1 MKYGR
6 TVWAAVAG
14 LCGLGV
20 LSLVLT
26 AAPRESARADAE
38 DGPIATGRNDWVRY
52 GELPSAPSPA
62 VQPAAEAA
70 RAEEV
75 ENLVARAGEAA
86 LAQYEATERKA
97 LNLTLAAVSDA
108 PFELPRDAQALAFPE
123 PAPSREV
130 RVELG
135 KDAAP
140 AVPVPVRAERAK
152 IFAFAAVK
160 GDAAGMVIRDRSAR
174 GLRAPEGRWAVEKIA
189 NIGDVQ
195 LGVGWRKGA
204 VQASIALIDREIRI
218 EGREK
223 HEGFLAFTLS
233 VKPRKAKAARA
244 V

>member
-1 MKYGR
+1 MKHGR

-20 LSLVLT
+20 LSLVIA

-38 DGPIATGRNDWVRY
+38 DGPIATGRNDWARY

-70 RAEEV
+70 RAAEV
-75 ENLVARAGEAA
+75 EALVARVEETALTQYQAA
-86 LAQYEATERKA
+86 ERKA
-97 LNLTLAAVSDA
+97 LTLSLAASDA
-108 PFELPRDAQALAFPE
+108 SFELPRDARALAFPE
-123 PAPSREV
+123 PAPGREV

-135 KDAAP
+135 RETTPVA
-140 AVPVPVRAERAK
+140 PVPARAERAR
-152 IFAFAAVK
+152 IYAFAAVK
-160 GDAAGMVIRDRSAR
+160 GDAAGMVIRDRGAK
-174 GLRAPEGRWAVEKIA
+174 GFRAPEGRWAVEKIA

-204 VQASIALIDREIRI
+204 VQASLALVDREIKI

-223 HEGFLAFTLS
+223 HEGFLAFTVS
-233 VKPRKAKAARA
+233 VKPRKAKTARA
-244 V
+244 A